1 MNRCLPT
8 FWIQPRFMAVVFCRA
23 VVIGGL
29 SACVTAPVAMAQV
42 TAPPA
47 NVTPTTP
54 AAPTAPAAVKPTTVP
69 APKMLSNGEKTSST
83 PTTALIAAFVKDN
96 VTRLAGD
103 DADVASVARGDLV
116 TAAMSPNTLQ
126 PSTVIY
132 LDTYI
137 NALARELAPLMAKNL
152 SMRTK
157 LNIGIVVAKVAD
169 SSKSIL
175 PATALQGLIQ
185 TLLQDANEGVALWG
199 MKAAAAVL
207 TAPNQTAPNGTLLR
221 LIIPTIE
228 SHKLSG
234 AITQEAYGALQ
245 DSSPQV
251 IDTLVKLYARRV
263 GIYKTGAIPQ
273 EPAVERHAS
282 AVLTVQAGMWSKLT
296 AADRLK
302 VMNLIADLLSDS
314 SKAMLGKVSVDEM
327 EQLRLLLI
335 QTGAAVSVVAD
346 GVPDVA
352 LHDQA
357 IRLSK
362 AGGTTPPATMVQM
375 VVPIVAAIRTDFP
388 QTGAAV
394 GNVVPVAAK
403 P

>member
-8 FWIQPRFMAVVFCRA
+8 FWIQPRHTAVAIYRTA
-23 VVIGGL
+23 VICGL
-29 SACVTAPVAMAQV
+29 AVGVAVPVAMAQV
-42 TAPPA
+42 TALPA
-47 NVTPTTP
+47 GTVP
-54 AAPTAPAAVKPTTVP
+54 AAPAGLKPAPTTVP
-69 APKMLSNGEKTSST
+69 APKMLSNSEKTSST
-83 PTTALIAAFVKDN
+83 PTTALIVTFVKEN
-96 VTRLAGD
+96 VARLVGD

-126 PSTVIY
+126 PSSVIY

-137 NALARELAPLMAKNL
+137 NALAKELTPLLAKNL
-152 SMRTK
+152 SMRAK
-157 LNIGIVVAKVAD
+157 LNIGIVAAKVAD
-169 SSKSIL
+169 SSKPIL
-175 PATALQGLIQ
+175 PATALQSLIQ
-185 TLLQDANEGVALWG
+185 TLLQDPNEGVALWG

-221 LIIPTIE
+221 LILPTIE

-245 DSSPQV
+245 DLSPQV
-251 IDTLVKLYARRV
+251 IDTLLKLYARRV
-263 GIYKTGAIPQ
+263 GIYKTGTIPQ
-273 EPAVERHAS
+273 DPTVERHAS

-296 AADRLK
+296 VADRLK

-314 SKAMLGKVSVDEM
+314 SKAMLGKVSVEEM

-362 AGGTTPPATMVQM
+362 AGTNTPPATMVQM
-375 VVPIVAAIRTDFP
+375 VAPVVAAIRTDFP
-388 QTGAAV
+388 QTGAAA
-394 GNVVPVAAK
+394 GNVVPSVAK